1 MVQAGRVTIGLNMP
15 DRLYLSCWVR
25 GFNAASMLRH
35 FEKILARVP
44 FSKLASLGPLL
55 RVRAIEMAEPPLFER
70 EFPLGTSAA
79 EIIKTAQ
86 EFVHEDCCVEVDAA
100 WDLWQYDGDWK
111 LAPTP
116 VGLMCFGP
124 EFENET
130 GDNLRIEFGLDSRFL
145 PIEGLEGSARM
156 GQSNLRSLLHLV
168 GDIERAVP
176 VERRSL
182 WSESGV
188 NFAEL
193 LAEAVARL
201 EIN

>member
-1 MVQAGRVTIGLNMP
+1 MP
-15 DRLYLSCWVR
+15 DRLYLSCWIR
-25 GFNAASMLRH
+25 GFTPSNMLRR
-35 FEKILARVP
+35 FETVLAQFP
-44 FSKLASLGPLL
+44 FSKLAAHGPLL
-55 RVRAIEMAEPPLFER
+55 RVRAIEAAEPPLFEK
-70 EFPLGTSAA
+70 EFPPGTAA
-79 EIIKTAQ
+79 ADLMAEAR
-86 EFVHEDCCVEVDAA
+86 EFVHEDCCVEVEAA
-100 WDLWQYDGDWK
+100 WDLWQLDGEWK

-116 VGLMCFGP
+116 VTLLCFGP

-130 GDNLRIEFGLDSRFL
+130 GDHLRIEFGLDSRFL
-145 PIEGLEGSARM
+145 PIEGVEGSARM

-168 GDIERAVP
+168 GDIERSVP
-176 VERRSL
+176 VARRNL

>member
-1 MVQAGRVTIGLNMP
+1 MP

-25 GFNAASMLRH
+25 GFAASNMLRR
-35 FEKILARVP
+35 FEKVLARFP
-44 FSKLASLGPLL
+44 FSKLATHGPVL
-55 RVRAIEMAEPPLFER
+55 RVRAIAMAEPPLIEKEYPPGVAVEELIR
-70 EFPLGTSAA
+70 VAGEFT
-79 EIIKTAQ
+79 Q
-86 EFVHEDCCVEVDAA
+86 EDCCVEVDAA
-100 WDLWQYDGDWK
+100 WDLWQHDGDWK
-111 LAPTP
+111 LGP
-116 VGLMCFGP
+116 VPITLLCYGP

-130 GDNLRIEFGLDSRFL
+130 AENLRVEFGLDSRFL
-145 PIEGLEGSARM
+145 PVEGLEGSARM

-168 GDIERAVP
+168 SDIERTLP
-176 VERRSL
+176 IDRRSL

>member
-130 GDNLRIEFGLDSRFL
+130 GDNL
-145 PIEGLEGSARM
+145 
-156 GQSNLRSLLHLV
+156 HLV